1 MRASTITLGLTGL
14 LFTGAFG
21 LSFAQSVQPVP
32 WNPCAQIRA
41 TCAWAGFVPN
51 GAKMGAGIAVDC
63 VQPIMVGTPQR
74 EQATKPLPPLDPQVV
89 AACKE
94 RNPNFGLDR
103 GQSLFALR
111 TPDEALSA
119 KSRPPVR

>member
-1 MRASTITLGLTGL
+1 MRASTITLGLVGL

-41 TCAWAGFVPN
+41 TCARAGFVPN

-74 EQATKPLPPLDPQVV
+74 ERATKPLPPLDPQVV
-89 AACKE
+89 AACKA

-103 GQSLFALR
+103 GQSLFTLR
-111 TPDEALSA
+111 I
-119 KSRPPVR
+119 R